1 MRKLI
6 EFLRAVCISPELVA
20 AGLPFVISFYWPEPA
35 TFVGQQLASDAK
47 WALTTAT
54 IPLALLAT
62 TYAFGTDI
70 LSPSGA
76 KKVLLSWPEYWKL
89 KMRVLVALGFCL
101 VGFVGGMLGV
111 YLVLHQNLVWGA
123 TITVAGLLLSASA
136 LASVALAKWAI
147 REILPD

>member
-1 MRKLI
+1 M
-6 EFLRAVCISPELVA
+6 VA
-20 AGLPFVISFYWPEPA
+20 AGLPFVVSFYWPEPA
-35 TFVGQQLASDAK
+35 TFVGQQLASDNK
-47 WALTTAT
+47 WALATAT
-54 IPLALLAT
+54 IPLGLLAT

-70 LSPSGA
+70 LSSSGA
-76 KKVLLSWPEYWKL
+76 NKVLLSWPEYWKL

-123 TITVAGLLLSASA
+123 TITVAGMLLSASA